1 MAGIQGWM
9 RFNLNSLKFPHG
21 DIFNL
26 VTGHWTSSKGYLSGY
41 LHFVCEDFFGKNRPI
56 RWIFRL
62 SMSYHCS
69 YVFLCSQRNEWPQK
83 LLILF
88 SKDDVV
94 LLVSSSKSPAATGSV
109 WRRVWNGWLRAS
121 KSEAAVF
128 SQKEWITQFK
138 LELSYCLKAGVG
150 NLRLRGLGK

>member
-9 RFNLNSLKFPHG
+9 RFTLNSLKFPHG

-69 YVFLCSQRNEWPQK
+69 YVF
-83 LLILF
+83 F
-88 SKDDVV
+88 V
-94 LLVSSSKSPAATGSV
+94 
-109 WRRVWNGWLRAS
+109 
-121 KSEAAVF
+121 
-128 SQKEWITQFK
+128 
-138 LELSYCLKAGVG
+138 
-150 NLRLRGLGK
+150 